1 MEISQAD
8 LERLTENWPNG
19 SPSPFYKRKDRLPG
33 DEPIAVATFASERVR
48 WIGKVDTEMFST
60 RGHKDFGVYVGVSP
74 YRVVFYR
81 AASVFSD
88 LCRSYWF
95 QVDTGGRTWQ
105 TGRVRKREY
114 RGIELARPRFKKGVV
129 GRQILIAGNLTRVD
143 GKVDIAFEYELGGLE
158 WLNPQSGKFEGR
170 KGQSLYDQL
179 MEVYDHRLPITVGEL
194 WLMENDT
201 HRAIVTVPGGGE
213 VAREQVTE
221 LGDGGAEEQ
230 VLETRVE
237 EDPATAV
244 TETAGEEGGTLCPE
258 CGQRLRPGVQFC
270 GRCGHRMGGEETVA
284 LVAVTGE
291 REAVQRCPGCGAA
304 LKPGARFCGKCGR
317 PLETDEE
324 PEVLPVEEEA
334 AQVEVETAQ
343 ASVEADSRACS
354 ACGKPMEADWQVCP
368 YCGAAAAPACPR
380 CGKPL
385 DADWVA
391 CPFCGKVLERR

>member
-8 LERLTENWPNG
+8 LETLMGNWSSG
-19 SPSPFYKRKDRLPG
+19 SPSPFYKRKDRLLG
-33 DEPIAVATFASERVR
+33 DEPIAVATFAGERVR

-60 RGHKDFGVYVGVSP
+60 RGHKDFGVYVGVSR

-95 QVDTGGRTWQ
+95 QIDAGGRTWQ

-114 RGIELARPRFKKGVV
+114 RSIELARPRFKKGVV

-143 GKVDIAFEYELGGLE
+143 GKVDSAFEYELGGLE

-179 MEVYDHRLPITVGEL
+179 IEVYDHRLPITVGEL
-194 WLMENDT
+194 WLMANDT
-201 HRAIVTVPGGGE
+201 HRAIVTAPGGGE
-213 VAREQVTE
+213 VALEEVTE
-221 LGDGGAEEQ
+221 LADGGAEEQ

-237 EDPATAV
+237 EDPAAAV
-244 TETAGEEGGTLCPE
+244 TERADGEEESVCPE
-258 CGQRLRPGVQFC
+258 CGHRLKPGVQFC

-291 REAVQRCPGCGAA
+291 EASVEQCPGCGAA
-304 LKPGARFCGKCGR
+304 VKPGVRFCGKCGR
-317 PLETDEE
+317 RLGTDEE

-334 AQVEVETAQ
+334 AQGEVETAQ
-343 ASVEADSRACS
+343 ASVEAGSRLCS
-354 ACGKPMEADWQVCP
+354 ACGKPLEADWQVCP
-368 YCGAAAAPACPR
+368 YCGATAATVCPQ
-380 CGKPL
+380 CSKAVE
-385 DADWVA
+385 ADWVG
-391 CPFCGKVLERR
+391 CPYCGARLE